1 MSSGLNIAQGETFS
15 VSIDLRLIRPVQEQ
29 VSKDVR
35 VYLDGVLFDDLQFYG
50 PDRTG
55 SKGLLMRQE
64 LEARGGRQY
73 FKSLL
78 ESTGVDG
85 LTKQILTSLSR
96 PSNRMQAGQ
105 RVIRGRATKY
115 EPECAARRGLS
126 DEEARLVEIY
136 RKRGIE
142 PLVEEL
148 KKF

>member
-1 MSSGLNIAQGETFS
+1 MYGSIWMACCSIIYSSTGPTEPAQ
-15 VSIDLRLIRPVQEQ
+15 
-29 VSKDVR
+29 
-35 VYLDGVLFDDLQFYG
+35 
-50 PDRTG
+50 
-55 SKGLLMRQE
+55 LMRQE
-64 LEARGGRQY
+64 LGARGGRQY

-85 LTKQILTSLSR
+85 LTKQILTSLSC
-96 PSNRMQAGQ
+96 PSNRTQAGQ

-126 DEEARLVEIY
+126 DEEERLLEIY